1 MESFKKDLDSD
12 RTSLMRRIV
21 GKLIPVALGS
31 TEHRQLAKPFLCDDT
46 NETKSLS
53 ENCLTA

>member
-21 GKLIPVALGS
+21 GEYVL
-31 TEHRQLAKPFLCDDT
+31 EHIAQ
-46 NETKSLS
+46 N
-53 ENCLTA
+53 

>member
-21 GKLIPVALGS
+21 GEYVLTVQESKLNKL
-31 TEHRQLAKPFLCDDT
+31 LAKRFLWDDT
-46 NETKSLS
+46 NDT
-53 ENCLTA
+53 NI